1 MDKPGSGEKTDQSES
16 FEKEPCPRDD
26 CEVRRIAT
34 ALQKEI
40 AQRRHIEERLA
51 DAQRIAHVGHWDWDI
66 VTNDLS
72 WSDEV
77 YRIFGLEPQEFGAT
91 YEAFL
96 NRVHSEDRE
105 AVRQAVNCAVF
116 DQAAYSID
124 HRIVRPDGQVRT
136 VHEQAEVTFDDK
148 RKACRMLGT
157 IHDVTE
163 TRMISAELERKEEL
177 LRLVLEA
184 LPVGVW
190 IADQTGWITTTN
202 QAAVQIWGA
211 APHVGLSDY
220 PVYKTS
226 DLKSGRELQ
235 PEDRAIAR
243 ALRTRKHLTSQES
256 RIETF
261 DGKAK
266 VVRTWGAPILSA
278 TGQLNGAIAVVEDI
292 TTQFEAKQALSRAGE
307 ELRKLT
313 QHQIRIREL
322 EKGAIARELHEGI
335 GQLLSG
341 ALMQI
346 ASVHNEVGANRELA
360 DKCAGL
366 EAVVREAIEVIRR
379 LSCELRPPLLDH
391 FGLKDALD
399 WLVTE
404 TKQTHGIACDFSAY
418 GKMPGGD
425 DVRSLELFRIC
436 QEAFSNAIRQGAI
449 RITVDVRTQGSAIC
463 LDVRDYGARTSGSD
477 ADDALAIVGMR
488 ERAAGMCGTLEMR
501 IDPEHG
507 RIITVSIPDPAL
519 SPAAQ
524 DRGV

>member
-1 MDKPGSGEKTDQSES
+1 MDDQKSGEQSDLSELLG
-16 FEKEPCPRDD
+16 KEPCPRLD
-26 CEVRRIAT
+26 CEVMRLA
-34 ALQKEI
+34 AELQKEI
-40 AQRRHIEERLA
+40 ARRRRTEERLA

-66 VTNDLS
+66 GTNDLS

-96 NRVHSEDRE
+96 QRVHPEDRDG
-105 AVRQAVNCAVF
+105 VRQAVNCAVLNR
-116 DQAAYSID
+116 AAYSID
-124 HRIVRPDGQVRT
+124 HRIVRPNGQVRI
-136 VHEQAEVTFDDK
+136 VHEQAEVTFGDEG
-148 RKACRMLGT
+148 KASRMLGT
-157 IHDVTE
+157 VHDVTE
-163 TRMISAELERKEEL
+163 ARMVSAELERKEEM

-190 IADQTGWITTTN
+190 IADETGRINTTN

-220 PVYKTS
+220 PIYKTL
-226 DLKSGRELQ
+226 DLKSGEELR

-243 ALRTRKHLTSQES
+243 ALRTRKRLMSQES

-261 DGKAK
+261 DGKSK
-266 VVRTWGAPILSA
+266 VVRTWGAPILGA
-278 TGQLNGAIAVVEDI
+278 AGELNGAIAVVEDI
-292 TTQFEAKQALSRAGE
+292 TTQFEARQALSRAGE

-313 QHQIRIREL
+313 QHQIRIREM
-322 EKGAIARELHEGI
+322 EKGAIATELHEGI

-346 ASVHNEVGANRELA
+346 ASVNRDVAARRELA

-366 EAVVREAIEVIRR
+366 EAVVRKAIELIRR
-379 LSCELRPPLLDH
+379 LSSELRPPLLDH

-404 TKQTHGIACDFSAY
+404 TRETHGIACDLAAY
-418 GKMPGGD
+418 GKLPGRD

-436 QEAFSNAIRQGAI
+436 QEAFSNALRQGATTI
-449 RITVDVRTQGSAIC
+449 LVDVRTQGSAIC
-463 LDVRDYGARTSGSD
+463 LDVRDYGARTSESD
-477 ADDALAIVGMR
+477 ADDTLAIVGMR
-488 ERAAGMCGTLEMR
+488 ERAAGLCGTLEMR
-501 IDPEHG
+501 TDPEHG
-507 RIITVSIPDPAL
+507 RVITVSIPDPGL